1 MILFTD
7 NPPLTKFDMAQQKI
21 DKVKVVLVEN
31 IEAVVK
37 RYGQIEITLDETQSL
52 KDTSAAFAT
61 SSKRVK
67 QTAQCQ
73 LYKTYAIGVGV
84 LLVIIGII
92 VAMICINGSC

>member
-1 MILFTD
+1 
-7 NPPLTKFDMAQQKI
+7 MAQQKI

-73 LYKTYAIGVGV
+73 LYKTYAIGVAV
-84 LLVIIGII
+84 FLVIIGII
-92 VAMICINGSC
+92 VAIICISGKCSSSS